1 MTINYLDSKR
11 ISALSSDTKPTNV
24 QDNSILVNKDTG
36 RRYWFDT
43 GNVTFEDDFTSDNW
57 TDSDST
63 IIGVNTS
70 TQVLDFKAK
79 DGNFYEASYIPQT
92 IGDKFV
98 YRMKFNLST
107 IDQTGNVESV
117 RVGFGLSNAGDIA
130 FTSARDEVGITM
142 RVSST
147 YNKFYAFTADG
158 AQIPYGGTD
167 FSLTPATSTDYYLE
181 IIGNEGTYTFNIYS
195 DEYVTLTESES
206 ITDTGLVL
214 DKLVVRATTSATTNN
229 QVQGTIDDVKFYNGV
244 TSATPATWT
253 KEISSTLPTVSGL
266 QLHLDANDA
275 STITKDG
282 SNLVSAWN
290 DKSGQANHVT
300 QATGSKQ
307 PLWVDQVQDTFPTI
321 RFDGSNDEMAVTYGS
336 SLSTAATVFIVC
348 TMPTASGGERMVFDG
363 LTSGGRFAY
372 LKSSGNIHYMYR
384 GNGVS
389 STTVDKTMRMFT
401 LVWNGSSSSLGI
413 DGTDVTTG
421 NVGTQSPTGLR
432 LGAQYNS
439 ANFGD
444 TDICEILIYGSA
456 LSTADRT
463 SIENYL
469 SNKWSTP

>member
-206 ITDTGLVL
+206 ITDAGLVL

-229 QVQGTIDDVKFYNGV
+229 QVQGTIDDVKLYNGV
-244 TSATPATWT
+244 TSVTPATWT

-266 QLHLDANDA
+266 QLHL
-275 STITKDG
+275 
-282 SNLVSAWN
+282 
-290 DKSGQANHVT
+290 
-300 QATGSKQ
+300 
-307 PLWVDQVQDTFPTI
+307 
-321 RFDGSNDEMAVTYGS
+321 
-336 SLSTAATVFIVC
+336 SL
-348 TMPTASGGERMVFDG
+348 
-363 LTSGGRFAY
+363 
-372 LKSSGNIHYMYR
+372 IH
-384 GNGVS
+384 
-389 STTVDKTMRMFT
+389 
-401 LVWNGSSSSLGI
+401 I
-413 DGTDVTTG
+413 
-421 NVGTQSPTGLR
+421 
-432 LGAQYNS
+432 
-439 ANFGD
+439 
-444 TDICEILIYGSA
+444 
-456 LSTADRT
+456 
-463 SIENYL
+463 
-469 SNKWSTP
+469 